1 MMRKR
6 GRRDDRNGDARGGG
20 APAAPLFNL
29 EELHERR
36 ILSWSPEIEDEFELE
51 EEAPAPAA
59 EPDPP
64 PAPVAPE
71 PVREVAPPRPVA
83 VEPAPTPPP
92 APAATPAAAAANA
105 APPVARASA
114 VTEKRGRGR
123 PRGRP
128 RRQVHFHVDPDE
140 EVLLM
145 SAVEKFGSQQ
155 KALIAALQALVDIE
169 VVRDEVERL
178 AAECERQ
185 RKLLDQAE
193 SIFNR

>member
-6 GRRDDRNGDARGGG
+6 GRREDWNPGRLPGSAQSQSQSQS
-20 APAAPLFNL
+20 AAASAPLFNL
-29 EELHERR
+29 DELHERR
-36 ILSWSPEIEDEFELE
+36 ILSWSPELEDELGLE
-51 EEAPAPAA
+51 DAEPASA

-64 PAPVAPE
+64 PPVAPVAPE
-71 PVREVAPPRPVA
+71 PPKMVAQPAPPKPA
-83 VEPAPTPPP
+83 APTP
-92 APAATPAAAAANA
+92 T
-105 APPVARASA
+105 PVAQDEVAA
-114 VTEKRGRGR
+114 EKRGRGR

-145 SAVEKFGSQQ
+145 AAVQKFGSQQ
-155 KALIAALQALVDIE
+155 KGLIGALQALQDVD

-185 RKLLDQAE
+185 RKLLEQAE
-193 SIFNR
+193 SIFGR